1 MDITEYNISKP
12 NIQCTEIDYL
22 DMFDNIYNIVDDYIS
37 NNIIKLYDPKY
48 YDNIIIA
55 VFDNLKN
62 AYYNIY
68 NETIEE
74 NINLYIQVCFN
85 IYFSKIIPRRS
96 YKTTFVK
103 KITNSQ
109 FQYIKK
115 RIEYLSAVPQPEQRT
130 NEWYL
135 FRYNLITASSA
146 WKIFMGDKYTNNL
159 IYEKCTPL
167 DLNKY
172 KSNSTEGPLHWGQKY
187 EPLSV
192 LYYEDKYNTTIDDF
206 GCIKD
211 EQYKFLGASPD
222 GINTDINSSRYG
234 RMLEIKN
241 RYSFSVPITG
251 IPKPEYWIQM
261 QLQMN
266 VCKLNECDFLETR
279 FIEYS
284 NKTDFDH
291 DGTFNLSS
299 DNKPKG
305 VFIAFIVDTKPV
317 YFYPKFN
324 ISKSEYEKWE
334 KNLFDENKD
343 NTLLS
348 YIYWK
353 LDKVSCV
360 LVAINTVWYDT
371 AVTDIENVWNTIK
384 AERITGY
391 NHRAP
396 KKRVKTTK
404 YKCLI

>member
-1 MDITEYNISKP
+1 MNITECDIFKQNVK
-12 NIQCTEIDYL
+12 CTEGDYL
-22 DMFDNIYNIVDDYIS
+22 DMFDTIYSIINDYIS
-37 NNIIKLYDPKY
+37 ENIIKLYDPKY
-48 YDNIIIA
+48 YDNIITI

-68 NETIEE
+68 NEDIED
-74 NINLYIQVCFN
+74 NIYLYTQLCLN
-85 IYFSKIIPRRS
+85 IYFSKVIPRRS
-96 YKTTFVK
+96 YKNTFVK
-103 KITNSQ
+103 KITNRQ
-109 FQYIKK
+109 IQYLKK
-115 RIEYLSAVPQPEQRT
+115 RINYLSNVPQPEQRT

-172 KSNSTEGPLHWGQKY
+172 NSNSSEGPLHWGQKY

-192 LYYEDKYNTTIDDF
+192 MYYEEKYNTKVDDF

-211 EQYKFLGASPD
+211 EKYKFLGASPD
-222 GINTDINSSRYG
+222 GINTDINSTRYG

-241 RYSFSVPITG
+241 RYSTSVPITG

-279 FIEYS
+279 FIEYD
-284 NKTDFDH
+284 NKQDFDN
-291 DGTFNLSS
+291 DGTFNLSY

-305 VFIAFIVDTKPV
+305 ILISFIIDNKPV

-324 ISKSEYEKWE
+324 ISKSEFIVWE
-334 KNLFDENKD
+334 KNIFEENKD
-343 NTLLS
+343 HIWLS

-360 LVAINTVWYDT
+360 LVMRNIVWYDT
-371 AVTDIENVWNTIK
+371 AIIDIKNTWNIIEK
-384 AERITGY
+384 ERITGY
-391 NHRAP
+391 DHRAP

>member
-1 MDITEYNISKP
+1 MNITEYNTSDQ
-12 NIQCTEIDYL
+12 NIQCTEIDYF
-22 DMFDNIYNIVDDYIS
+22 DMFDTIYNIVDDYIS
-37 NNIIKLYDPKY
+37 NNIIKLYNPKY

-55 VFDNLKN
+55 VYDNLKN

-74 NINLYIQVCFN
+74 NINLYIQLCFN

-109 FQYIKK
+109 SQYIKK
-115 RIEYLSAVPQPEQRT
+115 RIEYLSTVPQPEQRT

-167 DLNKY
+167 NLNKY

-192 LYYEDKYNTTIDDF
+192 LYYEHKYNTKIDDF

-211 EQYKFLGASPD
+211 EKYNFLGASPD
-222 GINTDINSSRYG
+222 GINTDINSTRYG

-241 RYSFSVPITG
+241 RYSYSVPITG

-284 NKTDFDH
+284 NKYDFDN

-305 VFIAFIVDTKPV
+305 IFIAFIIDTKPV

-324 ISKSEYEKWE
+324 ISSSEYNKWE
-334 KNLFDENKD
+334 KTLFDENKG

-353 LDKVSCV
+353 LDKVNCV
-360 LVAINTVWYDT
+360 LVARNTVWYDT
-371 AVTDIENVWNTIK
+371 AIVYIENTWNIIK
-384 AERITGY
+384 HERITGY